1 MKTSIGSGH
10 EQNVTNFNTE
20 ISCILT
26 FGPQYNP
33 SVTALTLPELSRLYQ
48 QGVDVNKTSKN
59 NEIALDNATAARANK
74 FEGFDDK
81 VTRIINAVR
90 ICGTTPQ
97 VIDQAESIV
106 RELRAKRAGSK
117 LTDEELAAEKAKGN
131 TVRQVTLHKGT
142 FDRKVVNFEKLI
154 QLLIT
159 IPSYRPNEQDLSVNA
174 LNSSLT
180 EYKALNDAVVTAQAA
195 FEASDIV
202 RRALLYTEGS
212 GLIDVA
218 LAAKQYVKSV
228 FGAASPQYKQISNI
242 PFTRPK

>member
-10 EQNVTNFNTE
+10 EHNVTNFNTE

-33 SVTALTLPELSRLYQ
+33 SVSALTLSELNRLYQ
-48 QGVDVNKTSKN
+48 QGVEVNRTVKD

-74 FEGFDDK
+74 FEGFDDT

-97 VIDQAESIV
+97 IIDQAESIV
-106 RELRAKRAGSK
+106 RELRAKRASTK
-117 LTDEELAAEKAKGN
+117 PTDEELAAEKAKGN
-131 TVRQVTLHKGT
+131 NVRQVTLHKGT
-142 FDRKVVNFEKLI
+142 FERKIVNFEKLQ
-154 QLLIT
+154 QLLNT
-159 IPSYRPNEQDLSVNA
+159 IPSYLPNERELSVNA

-195 FEASDIV
+195 LDASDIV
-202 RRALLYTEGS
+202 RRALLYTEGT

-228 FGAASPQYKQISNI
+228 FGATSPQYKQISNI